1 MTEQLP
7 AHLFQIVEYDHL
19 KRERHTLAEKMM
31 KDKKRMK
38 MSVARWLFIIANYL
52 FALVYSYTG
61 GRQRM
66 FYLLLAQIPL
76 LFLVWGLSRLLAG
89 GVMRDIAKHLTDQ
102 EREESTRLAEEYG
115 GKMGMYAAA
124 PFAILCA
131 MLYMLWGVTSILPY
145 VAVFFIFIILVSP
158 FMIKHWKKTRA
169 FMLSTEYAKKQGY
182 NNESAN
188 IRVDHISGSR

>member
-1 MTEQLP
+1 
-7 AHLFQIVEYDHL
+7 
-19 KRERHTLAEKMM
+19 M
-31 KDKKRMK
+31 KDKKRIN

-52 FALVYSYTG
+52 FAVIYSYTA

-76 LFLVWGLSRLLAG
+76 LFLGWGLSRLLAG

-115 GKMGMYAAA
+115 GKMGMFAAG

-131 MLYMLWGVTSILPY
+131 MLYTLWGVTSVLPY
-145 VAVFFIFIILVSP
+145 AILFCIVMVLASP
-158 FMIKHWKKTRA
+158 LMIKHRKKMRI
-169 FMLSTEYAKKQGY
+169 FMHSTEYAKQQGY
-182 NNESAN
+182 NKENSQHQPAP
-188 IRVDHISGSR
+188 